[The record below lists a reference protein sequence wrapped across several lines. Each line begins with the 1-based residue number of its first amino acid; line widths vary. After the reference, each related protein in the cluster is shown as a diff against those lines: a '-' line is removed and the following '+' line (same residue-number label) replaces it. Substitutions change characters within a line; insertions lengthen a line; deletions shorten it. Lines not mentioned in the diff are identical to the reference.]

1 MCLAITKYGEAMDE
15 SDFEIANRDWF
26 EARFPERLREIARKA
41 HGYAEGASDRGLGK
55 RVSDTTGIPGPTISR
70 YLSGQIFPG
79 YERLAIIADA
89 YNVSLGYLT
98 GNDDAP
104 IGHFSMDVLDQRIPR
119 ALLMHVLAMMA
130 ELRSTAAPGVSDKQF
145 ALATVE
151 LLDRVSSRPDMNEHE
166 MTGLGLS
173 LLKTP
178 IPLESE

>member
-1 MCLAITKYGEAMDE
+1 MCLAITKHGKPMDE
-15 SDFEIANRDWF
+15 SEFEIANRDWF
-26 EARFPERLREIARKA
+26 EARFPERLREVTRKA
-41 HGYAEGASDRGLGK
+41 HGYSEGVGDRGLGK

-79 YERLAIIADA
+79 FERLTIIAEA
-89 YNVSLGYLT
+89 YGVSLGYLT

-104 IGHFSMDVLDQRIPR
+104 VGHFSMDVLDQRIPR
-119 ALLMHVLAMMA
+119 ELLMHVLAMMA
-130 ELRSTAAPGVSDKQF
+130 ELRSTAATGVSDKQF

-151 LLDRVSSRPDMNEHE
+151 LLDRVSERPDMNEHE

-178 IPLESE
+178 IQPDNE